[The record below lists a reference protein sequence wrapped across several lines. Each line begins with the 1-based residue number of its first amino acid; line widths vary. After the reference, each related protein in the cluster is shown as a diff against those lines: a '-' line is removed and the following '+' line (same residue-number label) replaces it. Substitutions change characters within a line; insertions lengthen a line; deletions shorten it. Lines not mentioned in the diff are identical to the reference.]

1 MKLRGNDYDDG
12 SFEIIKSWNKSSNK
26 LYELYIE
33 VARVNTLLG
42 YDNIAV
48 TRSIRW
54 PFCPSYASF
63 SLR

>member
-1 MKLRGNDYDDG
+1 MKLGGNYYYDG
-12 SFEIIKSWNKSSNK
+12 SFEIIKLWNKSSNK
-26 LYELYIE
+26 LYEKYIE
-33 VARVNTLLG
+33 VARVNNLLR

-54 PFCPSYASF
+54 PFCPPYASF